1 MIMAKLKSAKGKKFL
16 FGLLAVF
23 IIAAS
28 VVSRDHGGVIE
39 QYNIPL
45 SEWTTS
51 MYVIQSSMIFVY
63 SLVFTVLLAI
73 PLGIYFLGGEEQ
85 VEKIGP
91 IILALSVIESL
102 IVFFVIQFVSLILVR
117 FNDQQVKSEDD
128 QSPVPPCCRGMLL
141 KYRCVRPCPEPQS
154 PPVSAPP
161 NQESPFCRPFLYV
174 RHVFINAEFVA
185 AFQPAK
191 CCPRMASL

>member
-1 MIMAKLKSAKGKKFL
+1 MSAQGL
-16 FGLLAVF
+16 HHDYGETEVSEREEISLCLLAVF

-28 VVSRDHGGVIE
+28 VVTRATIGGVIE

-85 VEKIGP
+85 
-91 IILALSVIESL
+91 
-102 IVFFVIQFVSLILVR
+102 
-117 FNDQQVKSEDD
+117 
-128 QSPVPPCCRGMLL
+128 
-141 KYRCVRPCPEPQS
+141 
-154 PPVSAPP
+154 
-161 NQESPFCRPFLYV
+161 
-174 RHVFINAEFVA
+174 
-185 AFQPAK
+185 
-191 CCPRMASL
+191 

>member
-1 MIMAKLKSAKGKKFL
+1 MSAQGL
-16 FGLLAVF
+16 HHDYGETEVSEREEIPFGLLAVF

-28 VVSRDHGGVIE
+28 VVTRATIGGVIE

-85 VEKIGP
+85 
-91 IILALSVIESL
+91 
-102 IVFFVIQFVSLILVR
+102 
-117 FNDQQVKSEDD
+117 
-128 QSPVPPCCRGMLL
+128 
-141 KYRCVRPCPEPQS
+141 
-154 PPVSAPP
+154 
-161 NQESPFCRPFLYV
+161 
-174 RHVFINAEFVA
+174 
-185 AFQPAK
+185 
-191 CCPRMASL
+191 

>member
-1 MIMAKLKSAKGKKFL
+1 MVSDNQPLPLNQRHDPKLKSAKGKKFL

-28 VVSRDHGGVIE
+28 VVTRATIGGVIE

-85 VEKIGP
+85 
-91 IILALSVIESL
+91 
-102 IVFFVIQFVSLILVR
+102 
-117 FNDQQVKSEDD
+117 
-128 QSPVPPCCRGMLL
+128 
-141 KYRCVRPCPEPQS
+141 
-154 PPVSAPP
+154 
-161 NQESPFCRPFLYV
+161 
-174 RHVFINAEFVA
+174 
-185 AFQPAK
+185 
-191 CCPRMASL
+191 

>member
-28 VVSRDHGGVIE
+28 VVTRGGVIE

-85 VEKIGP
+85 
-91 IILALSVIESL
+91 
-102 IVFFVIQFVSLILVR
+102 
-117 FNDQQVKSEDD
+117 
-128 QSPVPPCCRGMLL
+128 
-141 KYRCVRPCPEPQS
+141 
-154 PPVSAPP
+154 
-161 NQESPFCRPFLYV
+161 
-174 RHVFINAEFVA
+174 
-185 AFQPAK
+185 
-191 CCPRMASL
+191 

>member
-28 VVSRDHGGVIE
+28 VVTRATIGGVIE

-63 SLVFTVLLAI
+63 S
-73 PLGIYFLGGEEQ
+73 
-85 VEKIGP
+85 
-91 IILALSVIESL
+91 
-102 IVFFVIQFVSLILVR
+102 
-117 FNDQQVKSEDD
+117 
-128 QSPVPPCCRGMLL
+128 
-141 KYRCVRPCPEPQS
+141 
-154 PPVSAPP
+154 
-161 NQESPFCRPFLYV
+161 
-174 RHVFINAEFVA
+174 
-185 AFQPAK
+185 
-191 CCPRMASL
+191 

>member
-28 VVSRDHGGVIE
+28 VVTRATIGGVIE

-51 MYVIQSSMIFVY
+51 MYESSMIFVY

-85 VEKIGP
+85 
-91 IILALSVIESL
+91 
-102 IVFFVIQFVSLILVR
+102 
-117 FNDQQVKSEDD
+117 
-128 QSPVPPCCRGMLL
+128 
-141 KYRCVRPCPEPQS
+141 
-154 PPVSAPP
+154 
-161 NQESPFCRPFLYV
+161 
-174 RHVFINAEFVA
+174 
-185 AFQPAK
+185 
-191 CCPRMASL
+191 

>member
-1 MIMAKLKSAKGKKFL
+1 MSAQGL
-16 FGLLAVF
+16 HHDYGETEVSERDEISLWLLAVF

-28 VVSRDHGGVIE
+28 VVTRATIGGVIE

-85 VEKIGP
+85 
-91 IILALSVIESL
+91 
-102 IVFFVIQFVSLILVR
+102 
-117 FNDQQVKSEDD
+117 
-128 QSPVPPCCRGMLL
+128 
-141 KYRCVRPCPEPQS
+141 
-154 PPVSAPP
+154 
-161 NQESPFCRPFLYV
+161 
-174 RHVFINAEFVA
+174 
-185 AFQPAK
+185 
-191 CCPRMASL
+191 